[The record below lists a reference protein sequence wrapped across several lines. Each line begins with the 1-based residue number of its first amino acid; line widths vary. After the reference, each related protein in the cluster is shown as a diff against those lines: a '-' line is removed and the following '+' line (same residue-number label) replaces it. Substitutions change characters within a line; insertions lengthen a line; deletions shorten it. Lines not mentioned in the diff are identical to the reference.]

1 VKRWVIWGLGALF
14 FLYEFVLRVAPST
27 MVPELMEAFDIDAT
41 GVGDL
46 SAFYLYAYA
55 PLQIPI
61 GILMDRIGARRS
73 LTFAALACGVG
84 SLLFGL
90 APVFWVAALG
100 RLLMGAGSAF
110 AFIGFIYITAK
121 WFPDRWLAT
130 LVGLG
135 SGFGFAGGLIGDD
148 TLVLSVQLV
157 GWRPTS
163 IILGIS
169 GLLLALL
176 MRLALKGDQN
186 QQRGKLRGLFYGLRV
201 VCRNWQS
208 WLNGV
213 VSGLAYAATSAFAGL
228 WAIPF
233 FVGAYGATKVE
244 AGLITSALFLGWV
257 IGSPLIGRL
266 SDYWGPRKPW
276 VIGCSFVAAAIMG
289 ALIQYDIASQL
300 ILMALMFLVGLLS
313 AAQLLTFSV
322 AIEINREE
330 VRGTATA
337 FTNFVVMLFGMVLQP
352 LIGFLLVR
360 GWDGTQVEGV
370 DVYSDTDLRHVML
383 LFPLFFLIASLL
395 ALLYREEVRRGH
407 REEAP

>member
-1 VKRWVIWGLGALF
+1 VVWGLGALF

-90 APVFWVAALG
+90 APVFWVAAVG

-135 SGFGFAGGLIGDD
+135 SGLGFAGGLIGDD
-148 TLVLSVQLV
+148 TLTFSVELI

-163 IILGIS
+163 ICLGIS
-169 GLLLALL
+169 GILLALL
-176 MRLALKGDQN
+176 MRLALKGDHSH
-186 QQRGKLRGLFYGLRV
+186 RREEIGGLFYGLKI

-208 WLNGV
+208 WLNSV
-213 VSGLAYAATSAFAGL
+213 VSGLAYATTSAFAGL

-233 FVGAYGATKVE
+233 FVGAYGASKVE
-244 AGLITSALFLGWV
+244 AGLLTSALFLGWV
-257 IGSPLIGRL
+257 VGSPVIGRL

-276 VIGCSFVAAAIMG
+276 IIGCSFVAAVMMG
-289 ALIQYDIASQL
+289 ALIQYEIASHL
-300 ILMALMFLVGLLS
+300 IVMALMFVVGLMS
-313 AAQLLTFSV
+313 SAQLLTFSV

-352 LIGFLLVR
+352 LIGLFLVR

-370 DVYSDTDLRHVML
+370 DVYSALDLRHVTM
-383 LFPLFFLIASLL
+383 LFPLLFLVASLL
-395 ALLYREEVRRGH
+395 ALLYREGVRRGH